1 MGSVKSD
8 RMPSHTSS
16 YNNNPLDPEEFRRQG
31 HMIIDFLADY
41 YRDVEKYPV
50 LSQVEPGYLRK
61 CLPESTPNKPEPI
74 ETILQDV
81 QEHIARRLAPAS
93 MWSDSIGLHHQQ
105 LLN

>member
-8 RMPSHTSS
+8 HMPNHTSS
-16 YNNNPLDPEEFRRQG
+16 HNINPLDPEEFKRQG

-50 LSQVEPGYLRK
+50 LSQVEPGYLWK
-61 CLPESTPNKPEPI
+61 CLPEFTPHNPEPI

-81 QEHIARRLAPAS
+81 
-93 MWSDSIGLHHQQ
+93 
-105 LLN
+105 

>member
-8 RMPSHTSS
+8 HMPNHTSS

-61 CLPESTPNKPEPI
+61 CLPESTPHNPEPI
-74 ETILQDV
+74 ETILQD
-81 QEHIARRLAPAS
+81 E
-93 MWSDSIGLHHQQ
+93 IGRAHV
-105 LLN
+105 